1 MAKAAIGHFL
11 ALAAMPIVRS
21 MITLA
26 HISDV
31 HLAPL
36 PLITPRELAS
46 KRLTGWLNWQLERGS
61 DMRPETLMALLDHMR
76 AHDPDMICVTGDMV
90 NLALDEEIARAA
102 HWFTE
107 LGAPGKVCAIPGNHD
122 AYVPGALD
130 KALDTYGGYMRGEA
144 LDDNPF
150 PYVRRLDMVAL
161 IGVSSAIATP
171 PFFAAGKVGA
181 DQLARLRKLLT
192 LLGEAGYFRIV
203 MIHHP
208 PHAEFADSRRLGL
221 WDGSDFRAVLKQAGA
236 EVILHGHTHLSSV
249 NAISGPTQEIP
260 VIGVAAASA
269 APEGHDAPGR
279 YNLFRIEKVGTEW
292 SCAMREYG
300 YQRIGDEIALRL
312 QMRIY

>member
-1 MAKAAIGHFL
+1 
-11 ALAAMPIVRS
+11 

-36 PLITPRELAS
+36 PLVTPRELAS
-46 KRLTGWLNWQLERGS
+46 KRLTGWLNWQLKRAR
-61 DMRPETLMALLDHMR
+61 DMRPETLVALLDHMR
-76 AHDPDMICVTGDMV
+76 THDPDMICVTGDMV
-90 NLALDEEIARAA
+90 NLALNEEIARAA
-102 HWFTE
+102 RWFTG
-107 LGAPGKVCAIPGNHD
+107 LGDPEKVCAIPGNHD
-122 AYVPGALD
+122 AYVPGGLD
-130 KALDTYGGYMRGEA
+130 KALDAYGNYMRGET

-150 PYVRRLDMVAL
+150 PYVRRLGMVAL
-161 IGVSSAIATP
+161 IGVSSAITTP

-181 DQLARLRKLLT
+181 DQVGRLRKLLA
-192 LLGEAGYFRIV
+192 LLGDAGYFRVV

-221 WDGSDFRAVLKQAGA
+221 WDGSDFRSVLKDVGA
-236 EVILHGHTHLSSV
+236 EIILHGHTHLSSV
-249 NAISGPTQEIP
+249 NAIAGPGQEIP

-292 SCAMREYG
+292 TCAMREYG
-300 YQRIGDEIALRL
+300 YQRIGDDIALRL

>member
-1 MAKAAIGHFL
+1 
-11 ALAAMPIVRS
+11 

-36 PLITPRELAS
+36 PLVTPRELAS
-46 KRLTGWLNWQLERGS
+46 KRLTGWLNWQLKRTR
-61 DMRPETLMALLDHMR
+61 DMRPETLIALLDHMR
-76 AHDPDMICVTGDMV
+76 THNPDMICVTGDMV

-102 HWFTE
+102 RWFTG
-107 LGAPGKVCAIPGNHD
+107 LGDPDKVCAIPGNHD
-122 AYVPGALD
+122 AYVPGGLD
-130 KALDTYGGYMRGEA
+130 KALDAYGNYMRGET

-161 IGVSSAIATP
+161 IGVSSAITTP

-181 DQLARLRKLLT
+181 DQVGRLRKLLA
-192 LLGEAGYFRIV
+192 LLGDAGYFRVV

-221 WDGSDFRAVLKQAGA
+221 WDGSDFRSVLKDVGA
-236 EVILHGHTHLSSV
+236 EIILHGHTHLSSV
-249 NAISGPTQEIP
+249 NAIAGPSQEIP

-292 SCAMREYG
+292 TCAMREYG
-300 YQRIGDEIALRL
+300 YQRIGDDIALRL